1 MPPINKDPMKNVFV
15 HAASTMNLHAVVL
28 CGYHILGVHVLVM
41 DTIQSQEILSTYTLQ
56 VEPMDPIRRVK
67 YPPSGSHIE

>member
-1 MPPINKDPMKNVFV
+1 MKNVFV
-15 HAASTMNLHAVVL
+15 HAASTMNCHAVVL
-28 CGYHILGVHVLVM
+28 CGYHHGDILGVHVLVM